1 MVNVLGKWLKKIKR
15 ECKIM
20 IVIRTVS
27 QVIKVSSNDLE
38 KVVELIYPLAK
49 NLKDLENLGVVS
61 ITKIK

>member
-1 MVNVLGKWLKKIKR
+1 
-15 ECKIM
+15 M